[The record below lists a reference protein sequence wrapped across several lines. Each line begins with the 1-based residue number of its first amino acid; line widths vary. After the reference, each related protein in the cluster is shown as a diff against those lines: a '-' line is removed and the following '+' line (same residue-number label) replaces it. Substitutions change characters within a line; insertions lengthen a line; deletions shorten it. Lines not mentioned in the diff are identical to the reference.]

1 MTKGSDLRPT
11 RRLLA
16 APRHDRPF
24 VVELLSEVIIIRPKG
39 SRRGGPAEVAIM
51 PGGVYVRALMER
63 TKSTRRRK
71 TRRAGR

>member
-24 VVELLSEVIIIRPKG
+24 VVELMAEVIIIRPKG
-39 SRRGGPAEVAIM
+39 ARRGGPAEVAIM
-51 PGGVYVRALMER
+51 PGAAYVRALMAKPAGR
-63 TKSTRRRK
+63 RRRK
-71 TRRAGR
+71 GGRR